1 MLRRHLLDMR
11 SCLCPRSSVTA
22 DKDFD
27 IEDILV
33 PMGLR
38 LNIPLQRVRRQFRE
52 GDVVRTQRIARVFIH
67 VERANGGMKNSV
79 M

>member
-1 MLRRHLLDMR
+1 MLQRHLLDMLP
-11 SCLCPRSSVTA
+11 CLRPQSSVTA

-38 LNIPLQRVRRQFRE
+38 LNIPPQRVDGQFRE
-52 GDVVRTQRIARVFIH
+52 GDVVRIKGIARVLIY
-67 VERANGGMKNSV
+67 VEREIAGMKNSV
-79 M
+79 I